1 MKRKTDDQVIKERRN
16 RRKKIT
22 GYNHRGFDFDG
33 AAGHDIQITNKISNR
48 IHDAI
53 LKHLVSGP
61 NVFNVSEL
69 SGSIG
74 GGGLNSSQ

>member
-1 MKRKTDDQVIKERRN
+1 MN

-33 AAGHDIQITNKISNR
+33 AAGHDMLVIDKISNR

-53 LKHLVSGP
+53 MKHIKFGP

-69 SGSIG
+69 SGSVA
-74 GGGLNSSQ
+74 GLNSSERRVTYLENKKE